1 MPSPLPA
8 TSPNSRPT
16 LLVAAISARALAAA
30 ARRAG
35 CRVLAADLFCDADT
49 RALAARTARIPGDL
63 RSGIDPAAAVPALE
77 ALADGEPVAAVI
89 LGSGFERQPDLVDAI
104 AVRLPLA
111 GNRGAAIRRVK
122 DPQALAADCRAL
134 GIPHP
139 AFSLTPP
146 ADPRGWLCKAVG
158 GAGGVHVA
166 EAADD
171 AAAGPGRYFQRR
183 VDGRSL
189 SALFLADGQGAQL
202 VGLSRQWTA
211 PAEAVRYRYGGAVR
225 LRRFDPRRTAAI
237 AGWLSALA
245 GRAGLVGL
253 GSADF
258 IDGPDG
264 LQLVEINPRPGATLD
279 IFDSEEAPLLA
290 AHLAAAAGRPVS
302 LPRFADSMASMV
314 AYAERPI
321 EAFPAVD
328 WPDWTADR
336 QPPGSRLAGG
346 DPVCTVFA
354 SAGSAAAARRAL
366 GRRAA
371 ALSTAWQGEA
381 R

>member
-1 MPSPLPA
+1 MPLPLHA

-49 RALAARTARIPGDL
+49 RALAARTALIPGDL
-63 RSGIDPAAAVPALE
+63 HSGIDAAAAVPALE

-89 LGSGFERQPDLVDAI
+89 LGSGFERQPDLVDAV
-104 AVRLPLA
+104 ARRLPLV
-111 GNRGAAIRRVK
+111 GNRAAAIRRVK
-122 DPQALAADCRAL
+122 DPQALSADCRAL
-134 GIPHP
+134 GVPHP

-146 ADPRGWLCKAVG
+146 ADPRGWLCKSVG
-158 GAGGVHVA
+158 GAGGIHVA
-166 EAADD
+166 EAAD
-171 AAAGPGRYFQRR
+171 AAGGPGRYFQRR
-183 VDGRSL
+183 VEGRSL
-189 SALFLADGQGAQL
+189 SALFVADGRSAEL

-211 PAEAVRYRYGGAVR
+211 PAQAARYRYGGAVR
-225 LRRFDPRRTAAI
+225 LCRFDPGRTAMI

-279 IFDSEEAPLLA
+279 IFNSAEAPLLA
-290 AHLAAAAGRPVS
+290 AHLAAAAGRPFT

-314 AYAERPI
+314 AYTERAI
-321 EAFPAVD
+321 EAFPALD
-328 WPDWTADR
+328 WPEWTADR

-371 ALSTAWQGEA
+371 ALSTAWQGDA